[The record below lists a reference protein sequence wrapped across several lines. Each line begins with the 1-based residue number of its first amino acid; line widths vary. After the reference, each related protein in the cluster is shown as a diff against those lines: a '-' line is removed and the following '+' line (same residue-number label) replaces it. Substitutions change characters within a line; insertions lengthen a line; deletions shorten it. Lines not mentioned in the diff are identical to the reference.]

1 MASSLSLPSGSE
13 IKTSSLEKSLKRSV
27 LDIET
32 TTTLDE
38 VDGICLTWKD
48 IWVNTISSN
57 GKNGSKSI
65 LQGLTGYAK
74 PGQLLAIMGPSGCGK
89 STLLDTLA
97 GMYYQFI
104 FFNKLRL
111 CLIFIWFY
119 IALSRRS

>member
-1 MASSLSLPSGSE
+1 MASSISLPSGSE
-13 IKTSSLEKSLKRSV
+13 IKTSSSEKSLKRSV

-38 VDGICLTWKD
+38 VDGVCLTWKD

-97 GMYYQFI
+97 GMHYQF
-104 FFNKLRL
+104 L
-111 CLIFIWFY
+111 
-119 IALSRRS
+119 

>member
-1 MASSLSLPSGSE
+1 MASSLYLPSSCE
-13 IKTSSLEKSLKRSV
+13 IKASNSESFKESV
-27 LDIET
+27 LDIKAT
-32 TTTLDE
+32 TTLEIRKREELDE

-97 GMYYQFI
+97 GMYYQFLLL
-104 FFNKLRL
+104 N
-111 CLIFIWFY
+111 
-119 IALSRRS
+119 